1 MEAMRLDGNAVAGT
15 LREIFAAEMTTAVG
29 TCRGCGAKDAV
40 GAVHVYM
47 AAGIVLRCPHCE
59 AVLMKIVEGGT
70 RVWIELTGL
79 RLLELP
85 R

>member
-1 MEAMRLDGNAVAGT
+1 MEAMRLDGNAAAGM
-15 LREIFAAEMTTAVG
+15 LREIFAAEMTTALG

-47 AAGIVLRCPHCE
+47 AAGAVLRCPHCD
-59 AVLMKIVEGGT
+59 AVLMKIVDGGS
-70 RVWIELTGL
+70 RIWIELTGL